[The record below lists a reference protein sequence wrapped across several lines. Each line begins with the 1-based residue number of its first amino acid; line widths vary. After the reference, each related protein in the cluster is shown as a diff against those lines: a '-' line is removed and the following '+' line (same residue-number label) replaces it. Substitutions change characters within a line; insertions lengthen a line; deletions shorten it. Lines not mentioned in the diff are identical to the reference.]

1 MSTLVEYTD
10 TEANVAH
17 ALFVNMVLGDTTYY
31 LSDAYN
37 ALTVEGN
44 EYTSLGALMSVSDI
58 QDDYKSTQGTV
69 TIAISGIPNTVD
81 FMDIILNE
89 KIKGGEINVY
99 RAFFDTVTLEQ
110 QANAYLRYKGIISNY
125 NVEENTDIINGVS
138 TNTLVL
144 TCSNVYTI
152 LSRKISG
159 QRTNGASRR
168 QFYPGDPSFDRV
180 KSITAL
186 PRFG

>member
-17 ALFVNMVLGDTTYY
+17 ALFVNVTLGDTVYY
-31 LSDAYN
+31 LSDAYD

-44 EYTSLGALMSVSDI
+44 EYTSLGALMNVSNI

-69 TIAISGIPNTVD
+69 SISISGIPNKTD
-81 FMDIILNE
+81 YTNIILNE
-89 KIKGGEINVY
+89 KIKGGEVNVY
-99 RAFFDTVTLEQ
+99 RVFFDTNTMEQ
-110 QANAYLRYKGIISNY
+110 QANAQLRFRGIISNF
-125 NVEENTDIINGVS
+125 NIEENTDFINGNS
-138 TNTLVL
+138 TNTLIL
-144 TCSNVYTI
+144 SCANVFSI

-168 QFYPGDPSFDRV
+168 QFYADDISFDNV
-180 KSITAL
+180 KLFTEI